1 MVIILYNKYVI
12 KKLLLPIVLLF
23 LSPVV
28 SFANSNLPERN
39 ITFTINE
46 SIKVKADASRLNFQ
60 VSTLAKNN
68 KEALANNNKKSNLI
82 RNVLKNEKIASKDID
97 SSNLYTYIE
106 YDYSVPNV
114 SKIKGYRATQSFT
127 IIIRDIESSGDLV
140 DKIVA
145 TAGDNVAISG
155 ITPFLVNEKSEL
167 KKLRKLAANSA
178 KEVANEYAENFD
190 VKLEKLFSV
199 VENSSQVPTYPIY
212 RNEVATVSDSSTKFD
227 FAEIDLSISITV
239 SYIIK

>member
-1 MVIILYNKYVI
+1 MI
-12 KKLLLPIVLLF
+12 KKTLVTIIIF
-23 LSPVV
+23 LTPLNALS
-28 SFANSNLPERN
+28 NNLPERN

-68 KEALANNNKKSNLI
+68 KEALATNNKKSNLI
-82 RNVLKNEKIASKDID
+82 RGVLKNEKIASKDID
-97 SSNLYTYIE
+97 SGNLFTYIE

-127 IIIRDIESSGDLV
+127 IIIREIESSGILV

-145 TAGDNVAISG
+145 SAGDNVTITG

-167 KKLRKLAANSA
+167 KKLRKLASISA
-178 KEVANEYAENFD
+178 IEVANEYAENFD

-199 VENSSQVPTYPIY
+199 TENSSQMPTYPIY
-212 RNEVATVSDSSTKFD
+212 RNEVASVNDSSTKFD
-227 FAEIDLSISITV
+227 FADIDLSISITV

>member
-1 MVIILYNKYVI
+1 MY
-12 KKLLLPIVLLF
+12 KKLLLPIVLL
-23 LSPVV
+23 LSPVD

-82 RNVLKNEKIASKDID
+82 RGVLKNEKIASKDID
-97 SSNLYTYIE
+97 SGNLYTYIE

-127 IIIRDIESSGDLV
+127 IIIRNIESSGDLV

-145 TAGDNVAISG
+145 AAGDNVAITG
-155 ITPFLVNEKSEL
+155 ITPFLVNEKSEY

-190 VKLEKLFSV
+190 VKLEKLFSII
-199 VENSSQVPTYPIY
+199 ENSSQVPTYPIY
-212 RNEVATVSDSSTKFD
+212 RNEVASVNDSSTKFD

>member
-1 MVIILYNKYVI
+1 MVIILYNKNVV

-28 SFANSNLPERN
+28 SYANSNLPERN

-106 YDYSVPNV
+106 YDYSVPNI

-145 TAGDNVAISG
+145 TAGDNVAITG

-178 KEVANEYAENFD
+178 NEVANEYAANFD

-212 RNEVATVSDSSTKFD
+212 RNEVATVNDSSTKFD